1 MATRDEIEHY
11 LIQTGHPH
19 EMIDNNT
26 WVVRDAANI
35 VISHAST
42 PGDLSRQAHGRAATP
57 S

>member
-19 EMIDNNT
+19 ETLDNNM

-35 VISHAST
+35 VISHA
-42 PGDLSRQAHGRAATP
+42 PPLGDLSRQAHGRAATQ